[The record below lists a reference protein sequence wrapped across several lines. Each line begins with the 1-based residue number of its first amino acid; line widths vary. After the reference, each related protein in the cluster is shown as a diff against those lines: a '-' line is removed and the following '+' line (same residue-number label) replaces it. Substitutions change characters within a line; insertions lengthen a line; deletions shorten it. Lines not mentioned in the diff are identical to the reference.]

1 MNKQLRKKNNLL
13 TLTDKYMKRKD
24 KKKTKKLE
32 KKIKKLIK
40 INDTIIVM
48 IIIRTMDIVTNSKPT
63 QYRKKHNK

>member
-1 MNKQLRKKNNLL
+1 
-13 TLTDKYMKRKD
+13 MKRKD

-48 IIIRTMDIVTNSKPT
+48 IIIRTMDIVTNNKPT